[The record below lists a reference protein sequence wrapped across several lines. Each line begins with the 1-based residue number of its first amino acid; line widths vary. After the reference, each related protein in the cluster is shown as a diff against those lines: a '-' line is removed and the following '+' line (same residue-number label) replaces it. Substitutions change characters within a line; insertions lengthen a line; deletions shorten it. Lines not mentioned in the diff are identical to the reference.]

1 MEHGRTEGLGE
12 RSSAWVGAR
21 RGVWCAAAA
30 LGLIVPAA
38 SAEGDGRVLVES
50 EARTRTVRCDK
61 GQSLAEVVSR
71 ALSGDVVVVKGEC
84 SGRIEIATDGITLEG
99 NGAAVLRGSAG
110 DPPAEFSA
118 LITVTGASNVV
129 ISGLTVQGGSGE
141 GILVQRAGAA
151 VVRNTVVQDNL
162 GTGIAVADGSTVQL
176 IDTVSRRNALG
187 LDVFTGSSA
196 VLKGAVTFSENLGT
210 GVEVNGQSIL
220 EIRGADVEA
229 CDNGGFGIGA
239 GSSQIVFFGF
249 EETHVPGSKLTV
261 CRNSMGLV
269 MPDSS
274 FEVLGGQFFG
284 SGANVVTV
292 RDNAGAGIW
301 CPQGCSIAS
310 PFATAR
316 FVISGNEIG
325 IELGQG
331 SVATLVGGLEV
342 SGNDV
347 GLSIDASQLTL
358 VSVPPNP
365 SSVTGNGVDV
375 GASFGA
381 RLTIDGAEIGS
392 ALECD
397 SSVLSR
403 GSVTCP

>member
-1 MEHGRTEGLGE
+1 MEYGSTEGLGE
-12 RSSAWVGAR
+12 RPSLWVRSR
-21 RGVWCAAAA
+21 RGVWCVVAA
-30 LGLIVPAA
+30 LGLIGPAA
-38 SAEGDGRVLVES
+38 GAESDGRLVAET
-50 EARTRTVRCDK
+50 EARTRTVRCDS
-61 GQSLAEVVSR
+61 GQSLAEVLSR
-71 ALSGDVVVVKGEC
+71 AHSGDVVVIKGEC

-99 NGAAVLRGSAG
+99 NGAAVLRGATG

-151 VVRNTVVQDNL
+151 VVRDTVVQDNL
-162 GTGIAVADGSTVQL
+162 GTGIAVAEGSTVQL

-196 VLKGAVTFSENLGT
+196 VLKGAVTFNENQGS

-229 CDNGGFGIGA
+229 CDNGGFGLGA

-249 EETHVPGSKLTV
+249 EETHVPGSTLTV

-284 SGANVVTV
+284 SAANVVTI

-316 FVISGNEIG
+316 FVISGNELG
-325 IELGQG
+325 VELGQG
-331 SVATLVGGLEV
+331 SVATLVGGLDV
-342 SGNDV
+342 SGNGV
-347 GLSIDASQLTL
+347 GISVDASQVTL

-375 GASFGA
+375 RASFGA
-381 RLTIDGAEIGS
+381 LLTIVDAAIGS
-392 ALECD
+392 PLACD